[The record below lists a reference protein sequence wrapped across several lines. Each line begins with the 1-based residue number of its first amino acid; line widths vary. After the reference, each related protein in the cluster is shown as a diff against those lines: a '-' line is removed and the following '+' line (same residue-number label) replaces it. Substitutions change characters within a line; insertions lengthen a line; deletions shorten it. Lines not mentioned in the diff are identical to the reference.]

1 MANICSLGVS
11 QDGLH
16 AVSRPALVTTRQTL
30 PNSQSFTAENM
41 KTLRIFSL
49 SWPSDIN
56 LYDSDIQNY
65 SSSCLNLYCRRQIS
79 ELTVT

>member
-1 MANICSLGVS
+1 
-11 QDGLH
+11 
-16 AVSRPALVTTRQTL
+16 
-30 PNSQSFTAENM
+30 M